1 MKKVLMEKNNFKE
14 LENYKIEE
22 FGEVPKKVIENV
34 EKNRNLFSTI
44 GETLDL
50 FTEKMIQTIIKINK

>member
-1 MKKVLMEKNNFKE
+1 MEKNNFKE